1 MSVTTGV
8 SIEQA
13 NARETKSEHELSGSS
28 GWSLN
33 PGFSGIKQL
42 GVGISTPLSIKFA
55 GMHLCTW
62 TGRGTVRA
70 RCLAMSPAR
79 NQTRIAL
86 SENEHTNRE
95 SDAHLPPSLMRE
107 TCKRNIFIIE
117 FKITS
122 FLFPLHHF
130 LFLTHHWTYIS
141 HHLIKPL
148 LSVAP
153 QVLHLARKQQRK

>member
-28 GWSLN
+28 DQSLN
-33 PGFSGIKQL
+33 PGLSGIKQL
-42 GVGISTPLSIKFA
+42 GVRISTSLSIKFA
-55 GMHLCTW
+55 STHLCTW
-62 TGRGTVRA
+62 VGRGTVRV
-70 RCLAMSPAR
+70 RCLAQKHNAMSPAQT
-79 NQTRIAL
+79 QTRTAQ

-95 SDAHLPPSLMRE
+95 SDAHLPPCLMRE
-107 TCKRNIFIIE
+107 TCIINIFIIE

-130 LFLTHHWTYIS
+130 LFLTHHWT
-141 HHLIKPL
+141 
-148 LSVAP
+148 
-153 QVLHLARKQQRK
+153 